1 MELVKEVNHILS
13 WELRSPYPLD
23 TTKAAFHSLLVHS
36 VPKCNSFCGP
46 EWCAVSFP
54 PGYEFIKIPIRS
66 YAKYHKVIKYLKL
79 LLHSLM
85 GTSVY
90 KSLIIFKTFLLG
102 CVCLCVLYTDITYVC
117 RYIYIMCAYLY
128 MNLVLYTNDVTLCTF
143 LYILLL
149 SPLKNIT
156 RHISTWIHHSSKLCN
171 ILSHEMS

>member
-13 WELRSPYPLD
+13 WELSSPYPLD

-117 RYIYIMCAYLY
+117 RYIYNVCLSVHESGFIYKWCYTVYLLVHFAFIPTEKYYKAYIN
-128 MNLVLYTNDVTLCTF
+128 MD
-143 LYILLL
+143 
-149 SPLKNIT
+149 
-156 RHISTWIHHSSKLCN
+156 SSFFKTV
-171 ILSHEMS
+171 